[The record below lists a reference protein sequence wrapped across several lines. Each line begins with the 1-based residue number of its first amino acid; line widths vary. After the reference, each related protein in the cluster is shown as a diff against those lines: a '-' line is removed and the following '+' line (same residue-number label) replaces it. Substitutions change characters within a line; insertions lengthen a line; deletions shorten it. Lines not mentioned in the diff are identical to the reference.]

1 MQFHPARPCFRHPGP
16 GYTRTDTPAGTTI
29 VPACYLGRMTQYVL
43 KVLVSALVI
52 VAVAELGK
60 RSSFW
65 AAALASLP
73 LTSLLAFAW
82 MRIDGAPAE
91 QVAGLST
98 SIFWLVLPSLLLFV
112 LFPLLLRAGLNFWT
126 SLAASCAATAAAYAA
141 MVALLARIGLK
152 L

>member
-1 MQFHPARPCFRHPGP
+1 MAQFL
-16 GYTRTDTPAGTTI
+16 
-29 VPACYLGRMTQYVL
+29 V
-43 KVLVSALVI
+43 KVLLSAVVI

-73 LTSLLAFAW
+73 LTSLLAFVW
-82 MRIDGAPAE
+82 MRIDGAPTE
-91 QVAGLST
+91 QVATLST
-98 SIFWLVLPSLLLFV
+98 GIFWLVLPSLLLFV
-112 LFPLLLRAGLNFWT
+112 LFPLLLRAGLGFWV

-141 MVALLARIGLK
+141 MVAVLVRFGVK